1 MWAEAAKSPPVSLPV
16 TPPAT
21 QLRRI
26 RPISALKAPPP
37 SSRAAPPRSATAL
50 RPGQQNVRVLPK
62 LLPGPSKAS
71 PSCSPCQS
79 IHLPPRSR
87 ESRAM
92 EVELPARASSSQ
104 AKARETPPPSPAAP
118 ASAASPAEDAPLLP
132 GEGVVRRRAV
142 RERFAAR
149 SLSFR
154 RDVGHAASETFLL
167 TRLTLTL
174 LRYLGVGYRWIRQFL
189 ALCCYA
195 LLLMPGFIQVLYYYF
210 FSSQV
215 HRSVV
220 YGEQPRNRLDLY
232 IPAGMTG
239 LKPVVAFVTGGAWI
253 IGYKGWGALL
263 GRRLAERGILVACI
277 DYRNF
282 PQGTIG
288 DMVEDVSR
296 GISFVCNNI
305 ASYGGDPE
313 RIYLVGQSAGAHI
326 AACTLVNQAISECG
340 EDTSTWS
347 VAQLKAYFGISG
359 GYNLLNL
366 VDHFHRRG
374 LYRSVF
380 LSIMEGEESLK
391 KFSPEVVVKEV
402 AVRSAVSLLP
412 HIILFHGTADCSM
425 PSAESEAFL
434 DALQQ
439 RGSRADLFLYKGKTH
454 TDLFLQDPLRG
465 GRDKMLEEIVAVIQ
479 NDNPGLSAQNLPVP
493 VARRLV
499 PEFMLRLAGRVSP
512 F

>member
-1 MWAEAAKSPPVSLPV
+1 MQVELANRAAVQKSEVED
-16 TPPAT
+16 T
-21 QLRRI
+21 
-26 RPISALKAPPP
+26 PP
-37 SSRAAPPRSATAL
+37 SSP
-50 RPGQQNVRVLPK
+50 
-62 LLPGPSKAS
+62 
-71 PSCSPCQS
+71 
-79 IHLPPRSR
+79 
-87 ESRAM
+87 
-92 EVELPARASSSQ
+92 
-104 AKARETPPPSPAAP
+104 PAA
-118 ASAASPAEDAPLLP
+118 ASAAEDAPLLP
-132 GEGVVRRRAV
+132 GRGVRRRAV
-142 RERFAAR
+142 SERFRQR
-149 SLSFR
+149 SGSFR
-154 RDVGHAASETFLL
+154 RDVGRAAAETFLL
-167 TRLTLTL
+167 TRLTLIL
-174 LRYLGVGYRWIRQFL
+174 LRYLGIGYRWIRQFL
-189 ALCCYA
+189 ALCCYT
-195 LLLMPGFIQVLYYYF
+195 LLLMPGFIQVVYYYF

-215 HRSVV
+215 RRSVV

-232 IPAGMTG
+232 IPTDNTG

-288 DMVEDVSR
+288 DMVEDASQ
-296 GISFVCNNI
+296 GIAFVCNNI

-326 AACTLVNQAISECG
+326 AACTLLNQAIKECG
-340 EDTSTWS
+340 EGDASTWS

-374 LYRSVF
+374 LYRSIF
-380 LSIMEGEESLK
+380 LSIMEGEESLQ
-391 KFSPEVVVKEV
+391 KFSPQVMVKDS
-402 AVRSAVSLLP
+402 ATRSAVSLLP
-412 HIILFHGTADCSM
+412 RIFLFHGTSDYSI
-425 PSAESEAFL
+425 PSAESEAFM

-439 RGSRADLFLYKGKTH
+439 HGAKAYLFLYEGKTH

-465 GRDKMLEEIVAVIQ
+465 GRDKMLEEIVAVIR
-479 NDNPGLSAQNLPVP
+479 NDDPDASSQHLVVP

-499 PEFMLRLAGRVSP
+499 PEFMLMLARRVSP

>member
-1 MWAEAAKSPPVSLPV
+1 M
-16 TPPAT
+16 
-21 QLRRI
+21 
-26 RPISALKAPPP
+26 
-37 SSRAAPPRSATAL
+37 
-50 RPGQQNVRVLPK
+50 
-62 LLPGPSKAS
+62 
-71 PSCSPCQS
+71 
-79 IHLPPRSR
+79 
-87 ESRAM
+87 
-92 EVELPARASSSQ
+92 
-104 AKARETPPPSPAAP
+104 
-118 ASAASPAEDAPLLP
+118 
-132 GEGVVRRRAV
+132 
-142 RERFAAR
+142 
-149 SLSFR
+149 
-154 RDVGHAASETFLL
+154 
-167 TRLTLTL
+167 
-174 LRYLGVGYRWIRQFL
+174 
-189 ALCCYA
+189 
-195 LLLMPGFIQVLYYYF
+195 
-210 FSSQV
+210 
-215 HRSVV
+215 
-220 YGEQPRNRLDLY
+220 
-232 IPAGMTG
+232 
-239 LKPVVAFVTGGAWI
+239 AFVTGGAWI

-288 DMVEDVSR
+288 DMVEDVSQ

-326 AACTLVNQAISECG
+326 AACTLVNQAIRECG

-380 LSIMEGEESLK
+380 LSIMEGEESLR
-391 KFSPEVVVKEV
+391 KFSPELMVKDV

-412 HIILFHGTADCSM
+412 RIILFHGTSDCSM

-439 RGSRADLFLYKGKTH
+439 RGAKADLFLYEGKTH

-479 NDNPGLSAQNLPVP
+479 NDDPGVSAQHLAVP